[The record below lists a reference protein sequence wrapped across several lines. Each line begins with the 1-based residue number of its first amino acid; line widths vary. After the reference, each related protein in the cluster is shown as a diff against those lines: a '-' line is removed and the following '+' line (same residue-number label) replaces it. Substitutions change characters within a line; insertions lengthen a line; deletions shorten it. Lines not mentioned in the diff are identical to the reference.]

1 MTIARPVSIPRSPR
15 PTPMLA
21 KLLQALADEGAPH
34 GLFDTTGTALRK
46 AAVSDPMGALTTT
59 IATAAAIFYAAEKGK
74 NPKVL
79 SFHDAL
85 VFVSTNCSV
94 GYSDI
99 FAKTKLGKLVASFVM
114 TVGPSLT
121 ARALDAPEPREK
133 GHELEELLASQRAL
147 TASVDA
153 LVRALA
159 AKEPR
164 TTASRTSSP
173 R

>member
-1 MTIARPVSIPRSPR
+1 MTIALPVSVPRSPR
-15 PTPMLA
+15 PTPMLE

-34 GLFDTTGTALRK
+34 GLLGTTGTALRR

-59 IATAAAIFYAAEKGK
+59 MATAAAIFYAAEKGK

-85 VFVSTNCSV
+85 VFVSTSCSV

-121 ARALDAPEPREK
+121 ARALDAPERET
-133 GHELEELLASQRAL
+133 GPGVEELLASQRAL

-159 AKEPR
+159 KESKGSP
-164 TTASRTSSP
+164 SRTSTV